1 MFTVVV
7 SLRVRRDMVAA
18 FHAAI
23 AENAR
28 ASLRDEPGCLG
39 FDVLRDNADPQ
50 HYLLYETYADE
61 DAFTRVHRG
70 SAHFAAWRAVAGT
83 LVEDGS
89 QTDRLYTK
97 VFPQR
102 SQPPS
107 PSGRTCACDESTVP
121 L

>member
-1 MFTVVV
+1 VFTVIV
-7 SLRVRRDMVAA
+7 SLRVRSGKVAD
-18 FHAAI
+18 FQAAI
-23 AENAR
+23 AENAM

-50 HYLLYETYADE
+50 HHLLYESYADE

-89 QTDRLYTK
+89 QVDTLCTT
-97 VFPQR
+97 VFP
-102 SQPPS
+102 
-107 PSGRTCACDESTVP
+107 
-121 L
+121 